1 MDDAPVLFDVQKY
14 SIHDGDCIRTT
25 LFFKGCPLRCGWC
38 HNPESQL
45 ARPQLMWHREKC
57 TGCGMCIQACAQKA
71 IGRDAQGQITLDR
84 EKCTAWG
91 QCAEWCVAGAREVAG
106 RTYPIDEL
114 LAEAEK
120 DQMFH
125 EESGGGVTL
134 SGGEVMAAQPFSY
147 VVELA
152 RRLHSHGISVFI
164 DTCGFAPWAHF
175 EAILPY
181 ADTFLYDIKAMDPEK
196 HRRWTGQD
204 NTQILENL
212 RRLSAAGAR
221 IYLRLPLIGGINDSR
236 ADIDR
241 IADLLD
247 SGVRVY
253 QINLLPYHNTGQSK
267 YDRLG
272 RPYDTEKL
280 FEIPARS
287 HMEEIAGWFQQ
298 RGYLN
303 VKIGG

>member
-1 MDDAPVLFDVQKY
+1 MQPEFLLE
-14 SIHDGDCIRTT
+14 T
-25 LFFKGCPLRCGWC
+25 LALC
-38 HNPESQL
+38 
-45 ARPQLMWHREKC
+45 RE
-57 TGCGMCIQACAQKA
+57 
-71 IGRDAQGQITLDR
+71 
-84 EKCTAWG
+84 
-91 QCAEWCVAGAREVAG
+91 AG
-106 RTYPIDEL
+106 
-114 LAEAEK
+114 
-120 DQMFH
+120 
-125 EESGGGVTL
+125 L
-134 SGGEVMAAQPFSY
+134 SAA
-147 VVELA
+147 A
-152 RRLHSHGISVFI
+152 
-164 DTCGFAPWAHF
+164 DTCGLMP
-175 EAILPY
+175 EETLEGLMER
-181 ADTFLYDIKAMDPEK
+181 ADMFLYDIKAMDPEK